1 MAKTDAL
8 IAGVKQY
15 LADMNDDEFT
25 ALVNEV
31 REPEPAENDGK
42 TNSTSTAGGSV
53 AAGRDRYNSTRGA

>member
-25 ALVNEV
+25 ALVDEV
-31 REPEPAENDGK
+31 REPEPK
-42 TNSTSTAGGSV
+42 AGGSV
-53 AAGRDRYNSTRGA
+53 TAGRNRYNSTHGA